1 MANYDVYD
9 LKAAKVGEVELA
21 DEVFACEVN
30 TQAIFDAVLRQ
41 QSSWRQGTHKVKN
54 RREVSGGGKKPFR
67 QKGTGRARQ
76 GSSRAVQYR
85 GGGIAFGPTPRSHT
99 FKLNR
104 KVRRLALRSGLTLK
118 AQANEMFVLDSIAMD
133 AMKTKEFVKV
143 LGGFKADRK
152 SLFVVDIE
160 DDFDNA
166 YKYGTDKAVLR
177 QDTKVLYNGV
187 KESDESIN
195 EVIESIKKH
204 KRYYAI
210 IIDGDIKY
218 HTIKLI
224 HLKMFFL

>member
-30 TQAIFDAVLRQ
+30 AQAIFDAVLRQ

-166 YKYGTDKAVLR
+166 YMASRNIPGVVMVTVEGLNIYDLQNADKLFMTKKAALKTQEVLSN
-177 QDTKVLYNGV
+177 D
-187 KESDESIN
+187 
-195 EVIESIKKH
+195 
-204 KRYYAI
+204 
-210 IIDGDIKY
+210 
-218 HTIKLI
+218 
-224 HLKMFFL
+224 

>member
-118 AQANEMFVLDSIAMD
+118 AQANEMFVLDSIAID
-133 AMKTKEFVKV
+133 AMKTKAFVKV

-166 YKYGTDKAVLR
+166 YMASRNIPGVVMVTVEGLNIYDLQNADKLFMTKKAALKTQEVLSN
-177 QDTKVLYNGV
+177 D
-187 KESDESIN
+187 
-195 EVIESIKKH
+195 
-204 KRYYAI
+204 
-210 IIDGDIKY
+210 
-218 HTIKLI
+218 
-224 HLKMFFL
+224 

>member
-166 YKYGTDKAVLR
+166 YMASRNIPGVVMVTVEGLNIYDLQNADKLFMTKKAALKTMEVLSN
-177 QDTKVLYNGV
+177 D
-187 KESDESIN
+187 
-195 EVIESIKKH
+195 
-204 KRYYAI
+204 
-210 IIDGDIKY
+210 
-218 HTIKLI
+218 
-224 HLKMFFL
+224 

>member
-1 MANYDVYD
+1 MANFDVYD

-166 YKYGTDKAVLR
+166 YMASRNIPGVVMVTVEGLNIYDLQNADKLFMTKKAALKTQEVLSN
-177 QDTKVLYNGV
+177 D
-187 KESDESIN
+187 
-195 EVIESIKKH
+195 
-204 KRYYAI
+204 
-210 IIDGDIKY
+210 
-218 HTIKLI
+218 
-224 HLKMFFL
+224 

>member
-133 AMKTKEFVKV
+133 VMKTKEFVKV

-166 YKYGTDKAVLR
+166 YMASRNIPGVVMVTVEGLNIYDLQNADKLFMTKKAALKTQEVLSN
-177 QDTKVLYNGV
+177 D
-187 KESDESIN
+187 
-195 EVIESIKKH
+195 
-204 KRYYAI
+204 
-210 IIDGDIKY
+210 
-218 HTIKLI
+218 
-224 HLKMFFL
+224 

>member
-133 AMKTKEFVKV
+133 VMKTKEFVKV

-166 YKYGTDKAVLR
+166 YMASRNIPGVVMVTVEGLDIYDLQNADKLFMTKKAALKTQEVLSN
-177 QDTKVLYNGV
+177 D
-187 KESDESIN
+187 
-195 EVIESIKKH
+195 
-204 KRYYAI
+204 
-210 IIDGDIKY
+210 
-218 HTIKLI
+218 
-224 HLKMFFL
+224 